1 MTPTTNSIARLKRAA
16 REGWE
21 GATAGALARS
31 VVDLF
36 PSFFYSSS
44 SSDDDDE
51 EDTTLEADDMFE
63 KTTTTTVE
71 KNDDGDDKDDKKNKD
86 KKRTTKR
93 QTMKLRLFAEDF
105 LYFSLVSLASA
116 NRTRK
121 SDFATTTVE
130 ALRRYAVAG
139 AISTALML
147 PFDIVTLQMKK
158 IEAKTKKKGKA
169 SSSNSSNSK
178 NRMKVYV
185 STMKE
190 AYKRDGALAFQRGF
204 SQNVPLI
211 VSHTINLAAFDALKA
226 LKTKYGEKKLSI
238 IESFVIGCLSKTIAT
253 GITFPLERTRALVE
267 ASKSFHRE
275 EEENSVRRN
284 MVDGEYFNSSD
295 TTSKE
300 KENMNSNSNSSSNTL
315 DVVQLVLE
323 SQGICGF
330 YDGVIRHVQKSVHAS
345 ALFFVIREQM
355 RNRR

>member
-1 MTPTTNSIARLKRAA
+1 MMRLQRAA

-44 SSDDDDE
+44 SSSDDDDYEDEEEE
-51 EDTTLEADDMFE
+51 EDTKLEADDMFE

-71 KNDDGDDKDDKKNKD
+71 KNDDKNKKD
-86 KKRTTKR
+86 KKRTMKR

-105 LYFSLVSLASA
+105 LYFSLVNVVSE

-121 SDFATTTVE
+121 SDIATTTVE
-130 ALRRYAVAG
+130 AFRRYAVAG

-158 IEAKTKKKGKA
+158 IEAKMKKKGKA
-169 SSSNSSNSK
+169 SSSKSSNSK

-185 STMKE
+185 SAMKE

-211 VSHTINLAAFDALKA
+211 VSHAINLAAFDALKA
-226 LKTKYGEKKLSI
+226 LKTKYGVKKLSI

-284 MVDGEYFNSSD
+284 MVDGEYLNSSD

-300 KENMNSNSNSSSNTL
+300 KKNMNSNSSSNTL

>member
-1 MTPTTNSIARLKRAA
+1 MRLQRAA

-44 SSDDDDE
+44 SSDDDDDDEE
-51 EDTTLEADDMFE
+51 EDTKLEADNTFE

-71 KNDDGDDKDDKKNKD
+71 KNDDKKNKV
-86 KKRTTKR
+86 KKRTTKI

-105 LYFSLVSLASA
+105 LYFSLVSLASSNGTVTPFA
-116 NRTRK
+116 ARK

-169 SSSNSSNSK
+169 SSSKSSNSK

-284 MVDGEYFNSSD
+284 MVDGEYLNSSD

-300 KENMNSNSNSSSNTL
+300 KKNMNSNSSSNTL

-323 SQGICGF
+323 SQGIFGF
-330 YDGVIRHVQKSVHAS
+330 YDGVTRHVQKSVHAS

>member
-1 MTPTTNSIARLKRAA
+1 MRLQRAA

-44 SSDDDDE
+44 SSDDDDDDEE
-51 EDTTLEADDMFE
+51 EDTKLEADNTFE

-71 KNDDGDDKDDKKNKD
+71 KNDDKKNKV
-86 KKRTTKR
+86 KKRTTKI

-284 MVDGEYFNSSD
+284 MVDGEYLNSSD

-300 KENMNSNSNSSSNTL
+300 KKNMNSNSSSNTL

-323 SQGICGF
+323 SQGIFGF
-330 YDGVIRHVQKSVHAS
+330 YDGVTRHVQKSVHAS

>member
-1 MTPTTNSIARLKRAA
+1 MCVFCPRARKKKRKKPPLCHVSRLSLCRPTKKRPLSLVELFSLLSLFFFLKREKNSSASTTQFFSITTTTNPMMRLQRAA

-21 GATAGALARS
+21 GAIAGALARS

-44 SSDDDDE
+44 SSSDDDDDDDDDE
-51 EDTTLEADDMFE
+51 DEEEDTKLEADDMFE

-71 KNDDGDDKDDKKNKD
+71 KNDDKKNKD

-105 LYFSLVSLASA
+105 LYFSLVNVVSE

-130 ALRRYAVAG
+130 AFRRYAVAG

-158 IEAKTKKKGKA
+158 IEAKMKKKGKA
-169 SSSNSSNSK
+169 SSSKSSNSK
-178 NRMKVYV
+178 NRMKAYV
-185 STMKE
+185 SAMKE

-204 SQNVPLI
+204 QNVPLI

-226 LKTKYGEKKLSI
+226 LKTKYGEKKVVDNRIVRDWVL
-238 IESFVIGCLSKTIAT
+238 IEDYSDWYYVFA
-253 GITFPLERTRALVE
+253 LERTRALVE
-267 ASKSFHRE
+267 ASSKSFHRE
-275 EEENSVRRN
+275 EEENP
-284 MVDGEYFNSSD
+284 
-295 TTSKE
+295 
-300 KENMNSNSNSSSNTL
+300 
-315 DVVQLVLE
+315 
-323 SQGICGF
+323 
-330 YDGVIRHVQKSVHAS
+330 
-345 ALFFVIREQM
+345 
-355 RNRR
+355 

>member
-1 MTPTTNSIARLKRAA
+1 MMQLQRAA

-44 SSDDDDE
+44 SDDDYDDEDEE
-51 EDTTLEADDMFE
+51 EDTKLEADDMFE

-71 KNDDGDDKDDKKNKD
+71 KNDDKKNKE

-93 QTMKLRLFAEDF
+93 RTMKLRLFAEDF
-105 LYFSLVSLASA
+105 LYFSLVNVVSE

-130 ALRRYAVAG
+130 AFRRYAVAG

-158 IEAKTKKKGKA
+158 IEAKMKKKGKA
-169 SSSNSSNSK
+169 SSSKSSSSSK
-178 NRMKVYV
+178 NRMKAYV
-185 STMKE
+185 SAMKE

-226 LKTKYGEKKLSI
+226 LKTRYGEKKLSI

-284 MVDGEYFNSSD
+284 MVDGEYLNSSD

-300 KENMNSNSNSSSNTL
+300 KKNMKSNSSSNTL

-330 YDGVIRHVQKSVHAS
+330 YDGVTRHVQKSVHAS

>member
-1 MTPTTNSIARLKRAA
+1 MRLQRAA

-44 SSDDDDE
+44 SSDDDDDEE
-51 EDTTLEADDMFE
+51 EDTKLEADNTFE

-71 KNDDGDDKDDKKNKD
+71 KNDDKKNKV
-86 KKRTTKR
+86 KKRTTKI

-105 LYFSLVSLASA
+105 LYFSLVSLASSNGTVTPFA
-116 NRTRK
+116 ARK

-158 IEAKTKKKGKA
+158 IEAKMKKKGKA
-169 SSSNSSNSK
+169 SSSKSSNSK
-178 NRMKVYV
+178 NRMKVYA
-185 STMKE
+185 SAMKE

-284 MVDGEYFNSSD
+284 MVDGEYLNSSD

-300 KENMNSNSNSSSNTL
+300 KKNMNSNSSSNTL

-330 YDGVIRHVQKSVHAS
+330 YDGVTRHVQKSVHAS